1 MKIVLIGAGN
11 VATVFGTLL
20 KQAGNTIEQVYS
32 RNAAGAAGLAIAL
45 NATWCSTWEAITHEG
60 DVYIVAISDKGLY
73 ELDRHLQL
81 NGRVVVHTA
90 GSVPKAVLK
99 NVSSR
104 YGVLYPLQSLRR
116 EMPVITAIPLLI
128 DASDEA
134 TMEKIRYLAGCI
146 SGRIAFATDAQR
158 LKTHVAAVFVN
169 NFVNHLY
176 AVAEDFCIKEGI
188 AFSLLLPLAE
198 ETVRRLEEVSPQQVP
213 TGPAVRNDQVTIS
226 SHLELLK
233 AHPDARALYAELT
246 ASIIA
251 FYHKA
256 EK

>member
-20 KQAGNTIEQVYS
+20 KKAGNTIEQVYS
-32 RNAAGAAGLAIAL
+32 RNAAGAAALATTL
-45 NATWCSTWEAITHEG
+45 NATWCSTWDGITNEG

-81 NGRVVVHTA
+81 NGQVVVHTA

-104 YGVLYPLQSLRR
+104 YGVLYPLQSLRG
-116 EMPVITAIPLLI
+116 EMPLITGIPLLI

-134 TMEKIRYLAGCI
+134 TMEKIRYVAGCI
-146 SGRIAFATDAQR
+146 SGRIALATDAQR
-158 LKTHVAAVFVN
+158 MKTHVAAVFVN

-198 ETVRRLEEVSPQQVP
+198 ETAMRLEKVSPQQVL

-226 SHLELLK
+226 GHLELLK
-233 AHPDARALYAELT
+233 AYPYARALYTELT